1 VSISDIR
8 TFFCSTCTHNPQKHS
23 TICDGGERLISPG
36 ATAGASVG
44 DKIVA
49 VNGRDISSFELYEIR
64 EILARN
70 GETVNLEVT
79 WDGKAILLS
88 LLLRSVY

>member
-36 ATAGASVG
+36 ATAGALVG

-64 EILARN
+64 EILTRN

>member
-36 ATAGASVG
+36 ATAGALVG

-49 VNGRDISSFELYEIR
+49 VNGRDISSLELYQIR
-64 EILARN
+64 EILTRN
-70 GETVNLEVT
+70 SETVNLEVT
-79 WDGKAILLS
+79 RNGEPILLS
-88 LLLRSVY
+88 LRLSSVY